1 MWRAPARFNTGV
13 PMKEMPMGLANAALM
28 MTVLLWGSM
37 LPVLD
42 VLLRQYDPFTLNVGR
57 YVLAIPLSLA
67 MLRMMEAG
75 PLLPR
80 GVSIARIIW
89 LGGGIAG
96 FVTFFN
102 FGILYSNTVTAI
114 AIMAAGPVVATLVA
128 RVGFGE
134 PAVPGIMPALLAS
147 FAGGLLATMDLS
159 NGGLKIGFGGG
170 EPLLVAAMACW
181 AWYSLA
187 AQRWLDGMS
196 QMRITGLTVPAA
208 GIWVFAAYMCLMAI
222 GHVQLPPPTPGLREI
237 GLVAWSAM
245 GGASIAVL
253 CWNYGVRQIGLQ
265 LASMFMNLTPIVGVL
280 VAMWFGATPRIEQI
294 LGGALIVGAVIWVQR
309 RRRAAAA
316 PAKDPL

>member
-1 MWRAPARFNTGV
+1 
-13 PMKEMPMGLANAALM
+13 MGLANTALL

-42 VLLRQYDPFTLNVGR
+42 VLLRQFDPFTLNAGR

-67 MLRMMEAG
+67 MLRILEAG

-80 GVSIARIIW
+80 GASIPRVML
-89 LGGGIAG
+89 LGGGIAA

-102 FGILYSNTVTAI
+102 FGIVYSDTVTAI

-128 RVGFGE
+128 RFGFGE
-134 PAVPGIMPALLAS
+134 PAAPGILPALIAS
-147 FAGGLLATMDLS
+147 FAGGVISMLDLS
-159 NGGLKIGFGGG
+159 KGGLEIGFGGG
-170 EPLLVAAMACW
+170 EPLLIGAMACW

-187 AQRWLDGMS
+187 AQRWLAGLS

-208 GIWVFAAYMCLMAI
+208 GIWVFTAYLGLMAVDYV
-222 GHVQLPPPTPGLREI
+222 HWPPPAPGPSEI
-237 GLVAWSAM
+237 GLVAWSAL
-245 GGASIAVL
+245 GGASVAVL

-280 VAMWFGATPRIEQI
+280 VAIWFGAAPRIEQI
-294 LGGALIVGAVIWVQR
+294 LGGALIVGAVIWVQTR
-309 RRRAAAA
+309 RKAAAA
-316 PAKDPL
+316 PLEDPL